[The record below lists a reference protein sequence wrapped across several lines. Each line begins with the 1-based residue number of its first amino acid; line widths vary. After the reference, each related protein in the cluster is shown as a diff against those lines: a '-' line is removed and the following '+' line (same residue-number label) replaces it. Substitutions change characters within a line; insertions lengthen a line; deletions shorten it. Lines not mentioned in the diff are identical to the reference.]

1 MSTSPNHPFV
11 SSFFDRHG
19 RERWRFRR
27 ASKTVSLPGAPGEPA
42 FEAAYAAALEG
53 RKPTKAEMVRLP
65 TSAPSR
71 SLGAA
76 WRILVN
82 DTPDWRALGPTT
94 KAEQRAIAERFFAMP
109 IAEGE
114 TLTFRDMPMAGLS
127 RRHVKS
133 ILARWSDRPHAGM
146 KVLRLLRK
154 LIGVALDEEWIEVD
168 PTHRL
173 RYAPAYEGW
182 RAWTAEE
189 RAAYEMRWPIGSTP
203 RLVFALGLYT
213 GQRRSD
219 LVRMRWAD
227 IVDGEIHVV
236 QVKTGKDLWIPIH
249 PALAEALAVTPHRS
263 ETILFTQY
271 GRPFSDKALGMRMM
285 DWTKAAGIGKGATI
299 HGLRKTLGKLL
310 AESGATTRE
319 LMDILGHDAI
329 AHAEL
334 YSREAE
340 QRRLA
345 RAGMAKLPGGARK
358 LTVIGGGKAEK
369 GDG

>member
-1 MSTSPNHPFV
+1 
-11 SSFFDRHG
+11 
-19 RERWRFRR
+19 
-27 ASKTVSLPGAPGEPA
+27 
-42 FEAAYAAALEG
+42 
-53 RKPTKAEMVRLP
+53 
-65 TSAPSR
+65 
-71 SLGAA
+71 
-76 WRILVN
+76 
-82 DTPDWRALGPTT
+82 
-94 KAEQRAIAERFFAMP
+94 
-109 IAEGE
+109 
-114 TLTFRDMPMAGLS
+114 
-127 RRHVKS
+127 
-133 ILARWSDRPHAGM
+133 
-146 KVLRLLRK
+146 
-154 LIGVALDEEWIEVD
+154 
-168 PTHRL
+168 
-173 RYAPAYEGW
+173 
-182 RAWTAEE
+182 
-189 RAAYEMRWPIGSTP
+189 
-203 RLVFALGLYT
+203 
-213 GQRRSD
+213 
-219 LVRMRWAD
+219 MRWAD

-249 PALAEALAVTPHRS
+249 TALAEALAATPRRS

-345 RAGMAKLPGGARK
+345 RAGMAKLPGGTRK
-358 LTVIGGGKAEK
+358 LAVIGGGKAEK